1 MTNNNNINITIS
13 SDLDYEN
20 LIAEITID
28 GNFIGL
34 VTKEPDEV
42 TKFEI
47 PDGQVSSV
55 KVELGTLLTAI
66 EKAKSE
72 LLK

>member
-1 MTNNNNINITIS
+1 MTNNSNIDITIS

-20 LIAEITID
+20 LIAEVLIN

-34 VTKEPDEV
+34 VTNEPNKGV
-42 TKFEI
+42 RFEI
-47 PDGQVSSV
+47 PEGQVALV
-55 KVELGTLLTAI
+55 NVELDTLLTAI
-66 EKAKSE
+66 EKAKAE